1 VGRLTLVTTWGA
13 RLAWLATAVVGGAA
27 IGAALAE
34 RSGSVQAVATIG
46 AWIAWAL
53 GALAL
58 AVPSVPSLTVA
69 RVVVPGALAVSVAA
83 AVGGAEPGALLALV
97 LPAIVSAVLTG
108 AAETGRVW
116 VQSSAYGDEQRFP
129 LRPPLGYLAACVV
142 TWLIWV
148 AAVIVA
154 PLAWAGRAWIPA
166 AVATVLGVLGAVV
179 LPRRWHQLSRRWVV
193 TVPAG
198 LVVHD
203 PVVLGETF
211 MLTRRQIGAVALA
224 DLGPGAIADA
234 ADLTGPTPGL
244 AVEVRLREQATA
256 LLAPTPTNRQGRA
269 VHLHAF
275 VVSPSRPGALL
286 ADVARR
292 GLPTG

>member
-1 VGRLTLVTTWGA
+1 MTTWGA
-13 RLAWLATAVVGGAA
+13 RLAWLTTAVVGGAA
-27 IGAALAE
+27 IGAAVAE
-34 RSGSVQAVATIG
+34 RSGSVQTVATIG
-46 AWIAWAL
+46 AWTAWAL

-69 RVVVPGALAVSVAA
+69 RVVVPGALAVAVAA
-83 AVGGAEPGALLALV
+83 AVGGAEPRPLLALV

-129 LRPPLGYLAACVV
+129 LRPPLGYLAACVM
-142 TWLIWV
+142 TWLVWV
-148 AAVIVA
+148 AAVIVG
-154 PLAWAGRAWIPA
+154 PLAWASRAWILA
-166 AVATVLGVLGAVV
+166 ALATMLGVLGAVV

-203 PVVLGETF
+203 PVLLGETF
-211 MLTRRQIGAVALA
+211 MLTRRQIGGVALA
-224 DLGPGAIADA
+224 DLGAGVADA

-269 VHLHAF
+269 VHLRAF
-275 VVSPSRPGALL
+275 LVSPSRPGALL

-292 GLPTG
+292 GLTTR